1 MNKQKVTQVTTPDT
15 VVMEDLHQFV
25 THLVRWHTAK
35 VQMVN
40 HMMTIPEGTE
50 VTVDDAESQE
60 LSGDMLK
67 GFKIG
72 LTLALVE
79 LGELPFSAEFVNA
92 DPTAT
97 KH

>member
-1 MNKQKVTQVTTPDT
+1 MTDNKPAIPAKPDT

-25 THLVRWHTAK
+25 THLTRWHTAK
-35 VQMVN
+35 VKMVK
-40 HMMTIPEGTE
+40 HMQKIPEGTE
-50 VTVDDAESQE
+50 VTVDDGLPQE

-67 GFKIG
+67 GFRIG

-92 DPTAT
+92 DKTAT